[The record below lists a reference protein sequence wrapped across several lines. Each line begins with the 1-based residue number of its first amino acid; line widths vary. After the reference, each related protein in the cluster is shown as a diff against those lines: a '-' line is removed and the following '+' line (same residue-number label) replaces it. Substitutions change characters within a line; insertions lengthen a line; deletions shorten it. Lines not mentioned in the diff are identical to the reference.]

1 MDTRYSRQEL
11 FSGIGKEGQK
21 RLQEKHVLV
30 LGAGALGSASAETL
44 VRAGVGT
51 LTIIDRDFVE
61 WSNLHRQQLY
71 TEADAEHNH
80 PKAIAAKNRLQ
91 SINKDTTV
99 KAYVLDAKADNLEK
113 LVQGADVVIDGSDNF
128 DIRFIIND
136 LSQKYRVPW
145 IFGAFAGSFG
155 MSYTFLP
162 EKTPCLQC
170 ILSTIPSSSMSCE
183 TSGIIAP
190 AVQMTS
196 AHQTTE
202 ALKIL
207 TDQEESLRRTLL
219 LFDVWNTQQQSIR
232 TDKVK
237 KTDCP
242 SCGKERTYP
251 YLVHEQDTRLEVLCG
266 RNTVQIRPPEKKEYD
281 FNALASELKQHG
293 NVRKNSYILICTL
306 SDCRLAIFQ
315 DGRVLIHGTKEI
327 DKAKHLYHRF
337 IAKEKE

>member
-1 MDTRYSRQEL
+1 MDTRYARQEL
-11 FSGIGKEGQK
+11 FSGIGKEGQT
-21 RLQEKHVLV
+21 RLKKKHVLV

-51 LTIIDRDFVE
+51 LTMIDRDFVE

-71 TEADAEHNH
+71 TEEDAENNY

-91 SINKDTTV
+91 SINEETTV
-99 KAYVLDAKADNLEK
+99 KAYVMDAKADNLEK
-113 LVQGADVVIDGSDNF
+113 LIQDADLIIDGSDNF

-136 LSQKYRVPW
+136 LSQKYQVPW

-155 MSYTFLP
+155 MTYTFLP

-170 ILSTIPSSSMSCE
+170 ILPTIPAGSMSCE

-207 TDQEESLRRTLL
+207 TEQEESLRGTLL

-237 KTDCP
+237 KPDCP
-242 SCGKERTYP
+242 SCGKHRTYP
-251 YLVHEQDTRLEVLCG
+251 YLVNEQDTKLEVLCG
-266 RNTVQIRPPEKKEYD
+266 RNTVQIRPSEKQEYD
-281 FNALASELKQHG
+281 FNNLESEL
-293 NVRKNSYILICTL
+293 S
-306 SDCRLAIFQ
+306 
-315 DGRVLIHGTKEI
+315 E
-327 DKAKHLYHRF
+327 
-337 IAKEKE
+337 